1 MKQTKFDTKNV
12 TDATED
18 ITLTILPTDIIGA
31 DLKTPGNCVAA
42 RACRRQENLEARIHI
57 TRVYLRNGGT
67 VWTRYIVP
75 TNLRTEIIAYDRGG
89 AFVPGTYHLKAPKSA
104 EKLGRRKDPNGGGH
118 KKNKNKKKYMTTK
131 DIRTGPANGL

>member
-1 MKQTKFDTKNV
+1 MEQTKYDTKNV
-12 TDATED
+12 VDATTD
-18 ITLTILPTDIIGA
+18 ITLTILPTDVVGA
-31 DLKTPGNCVAA
+31 DLKAPGNCVAA

-89 AFVPGTYHLKAPKSA
+89 AFVPGTYQLKAPKST
-104 EKLGRRKDPNGGGH
+104 EKLGVKRSIKGGH
-118 KKNKNKKKYMTTK
+118 KKNKNKRKYKATK

>member
-89 AFVPGTYHLKAPKSA
+89 AFVPGTYQLKAPKST
-104 EKLGRRKDPNGGGH
+104 EKLGEKRSIKRNERKES
-118 KKNKNKKKYMTTK
+118 KNKKKYMTTK